1 MRAGMLVVAM
11 VLMSAGVASAQKT
24 CDPAVDADCRAPKVV
39 PAKKATKP
47 QKTPTYTIRS
57 LEVTGK
63 VRGAMM
69 LQFLERANEELERAS
84 LERRSFVPELVRTI
98 DLEAL

>member
-1 MRAGMLVVAM
+1 MLAIA
-11 VLMSAGVASAQKT
+11 VLVTSSGVGWAQKT
-24 CDPAVDADCRAPKVV
+24 CDPEIDKECRAPKVLV
-39 PAKKATKP
+39 LPRPTKP
-47 QKTPTYTIRS
+47 TKPPTSTIKPMD
-57 LEVTGK
+57 VTGK

-84 LERRSFVPELVRTI
+84 LERRSFVPELVRSV